1 MERWRL
7 SEEQLDDL
15 PVVVREDML
24 LVMEGEQ
31 EAEDTANRASK
42 NKRGR

>member
-1 MERWRL
+1 M
-7 SEEQLDDL
+7 SEAEMDGL

-24 LVMEGEQ
+24 LVMEGER

-42 NKRGR
+42 K

>member
-7 SEEQLDDL
+7 SEPEMDGL

-24 LVMEGEQ
+24 LVAEGER
-31 EAEDTANRASK
+31 EAEEMSQRVSK
-42 NKRGR
+42 NKR